1 MHAIAIHRSPK
12 CLDNPPNFFKTR
24 RRQTDLNQAEA
35 FRPARFFVSSGPAA
49 QSTSGEM
56 DMKRQNTIR
65 AFATALSLSALNLT
79 VAGATDVTDD
89 INPADFTVKIDNPFF
104 PLPPGITFIYRG
116 RKELSK
122 ERDVFAVT
130 DRTIVIDGVT
140 CRVVHDRV
148 FMRGILQ
155 ENTFDYFAQDR
166 DGNVW
171 YFGEDTEELDKHGK
185 VVSTEGTW
193 RAGVN
198 GARPGVIMEAHPQ
211 VNDHYFQELA
221 APLAQDEA
229 TVLSLH
235 ETASVP
241 LAKFRN
247 CLLTKEFTQLEP
259 GNVEH
264 KFYARGIG
272 FVLSVVV
279 KGGKE
284 RLALVNIVREP

>member
-1 MHAIAIHRSPK
+1 
-12 CLDNPPNFFKTR
+12 
-24 RRQTDLNQAEA
+24 
-35 FRPARFFVSSGPAA
+35 
-49 QSTSGEM
+49 
-56 DMKRQNTIR
+56 MKPQKIIR
-65 AFATALSLSALNLT
+65 ALAAALVLSALNLT
-79 VAGATDVTDD
+79 VAGATDATDD
-89 INPADFTVKIDNPFF
+89 INPADFTVTIDNPFF
-104 PLPPGITFIYRG
+104 PLSPGITFIYRG
-116 RKELSK
+116 KREGLKQ
-122 ERDVFAVT
+122 RDEFAIT
-130 DRTIVIDGVT
+130 DGTLVIDGVT

-148 FMRGILQ
+148 FERGLLR

-171 YFGEDTEELDKHGK
+171 YFAEDTEELDKHGN

-193 RAGVN
+193 RAGVG
-198 GARPGVIMEAHPQ
+198 GAQPGVIMEAHPQ
-211 VNDHYFQELA
+211 VTDHYFQELA
-221 APLAQDEA
+221 APLAEDEA

-235 ETASVP
+235 QTVTVP
-241 LAKFRN
+241 LARFTN

-259 GNVEH
+259 GNIEH

>member
-1 MHAIAIHRSPK
+1 
-12 CLDNPPNFFKTR
+12 
-24 RRQTDLNQAEA
+24 
-35 FRPARFFVSSGPAA
+35 
-49 QSTSGEM
+49 
-56 DMKRQNTIR
+56 MKQQNIIR
-65 AFATALSLSALNLT
+65 ALAAALVLSASNLT
-79 VAGATDVTDD
+79 VAGATDATDD
-89 INPADFTVKIDNPFF
+89 INPADFTVRIDNPFF
-104 PLPPGITFIYRG
+104 PLPPGITFIYKG

-122 ERDVFAVT
+122 QRDEFSVT
-130 DRTIVIDGVT
+130 DRTVVIDGVT

-148 FMRGILQ
+148 FIRGILQ

-171 YFGEDTEELDKHGK
+171 YFGEDTEELDKHGN

-198 GARPGVIMEAHPQ
+198 GAQPGVVMEAHPQ
-211 VNDHYFQELA
+211 VNDHYFQEQA
-221 APLAQDEA
+221 APLAEDEA

-235 ETASVP
+235 ETAAVP

-247 CLLTKEFTQLEP
+247 CLETKEFTQLEP

-272 FVLSVVV
+272 FVLGVVV

-284 RLALVNIVREP
+284 RLALVNIVRQP

>member
-1 MHAIAIHRSPK
+1 
-12 CLDNPPNFFKTR
+12 
-24 RRQTDLNQAEA
+24 
-35 FRPARFFVSSGPAA
+35 
-49 QSTSGEM
+49 M
-56 DMKRQNTIR
+56 DMKRQNKIGT
-65 AFATALSLSALNLT
+65 FVVALVLSVLNLA
-79 VAGATDVTDD
+79 VSGATDATDD
-89 INPADFTVKIDNPFF
+89 INPADFTVRIDNPFF
-104 PLPPGITFIYRG
+104 PLPPGITFIYKG
-116 RKELSK
+116 VKETSK
-122 ERDVFAVT
+122 MRDVFAVT

-140 CRVVHDRV
+140 CRVIHDRV
-148 FMRGILQ
+148 FVRGVLQ

-171 YFGEDTEELDKHGK
+171 YFGEDTEELDRHGN
-185 VVSTEGTW
+185 VVTTEGTW

-198 GARPGVIMEAHPQ
+198 GAQPGVIMEAHPQ

-229 TVLSLH
+229 TVLSLR
-235 ETASVP
+235 ETATVP

-272 FVLSVVV
+272 FVLGVVV

>member
-1 MHAIAIHRSPK
+1 
-12 CLDNPPNFFKTR
+12 
-24 RRQTDLNQAEA
+24 
-35 FRPARFFVSSGPAA
+35 
-49 QSTSGEM
+49 
-56 DMKRQNTIR
+56 MKQQNTIR
-65 AFATALSLSALNLT
+65 ALAIALALSALNLT
-79 VAGATDVTDD
+79 VASATDVTDD
-89 INPADFTVKIDNPFF
+89 INPADFTVRIDNPFF
-104 PLPPGITFIYRG
+104 PLPPGISFIYRG
-116 RKELSK
+116 RKGLSK

-130 DRTIVIDGVT
+130 DRTIVIEGVT

-148 FMRGILQ
+148 FIRGILQ

-171 YFGEDTEELDKHGK
+171 YFGEDTEELDKKGN

-198 GARPGVIMEAHPQ
+198 GAQPGVVMEAHPQ

-235 ETASVP
+235 KTASVP
-241 LAKFRN
+241 LTKFRN

>member
-1 MHAIAIHRSPK
+1 
-12 CLDNPPNFFKTR
+12 
-24 RRQTDLNQAEA
+24 
-35 FRPARFFVSSGPAA
+35 
-49 QSTSGEM
+49 
-56 DMKRQNTIR
+56 MKQQNTIR
-65 AFATALSLSALNLT
+65 ALATALALSALTLP
-79 VAGATDVTDD
+79 VSGATDATDN
-89 INPADFTVKIDNPFF
+89 INPNDFTVRIDNPFF
-104 PLPPGITFIYRG
+104 PLPPGVTFVYKG

-148 FMRGILQ
+148 FMRGVLQ
-155 ENTFDYFAQDR
+155 ENTFDYFAQDW

-171 YFGEDTEELDKHGK
+171 YFGEDTEELDKHGH

-198 GARPGVIMEAHPQ
+198 GAQPGVIMEAHPQ

-235 ETASVP
+235 ETAAVP

>member
-1 MHAIAIHRSPK
+1 
-12 CLDNPPNFFKTR
+12 
-24 RRQTDLNQAEA
+24 
-35 FRPARFFVSSGPAA
+35 
-49 QSTSGEM
+49 M
-56 DMKRQNTIR
+56 DMKLQNKIR
-65 AFATALSLSALNLT
+65 TLAATAALLVLCLT
-79 VAGATDVTDD
+79 VMGATEATDD
-89 INPADFTVKIDNPFF
+89 INPADFTVRIDNPFF
-104 PLPPGITFIYRG
+104 PLPPGITFIYKG

-122 ERDVFAVT
+122 ERDLFAVT
-130 DRTIVIDGVT
+130 DRTILIDGVT

-148 FMRGILQ
+148 FVRGVLQ

-171 YFGEDTEELDKHGK
+171 YFGEDTEELDRHGN

-193 RAGVN
+193 RAGIN
-198 GARPGVIMEAHPQ
+198 GARPGVIMEAHPH

-235 ETASVP
+235 ETAAVS

>member
-1 MHAIAIHRSPK
+1 
-12 CLDNPPNFFKTR
+12 
-24 RRQTDLNQAEA
+24 
-35 FRPARFFVSSGPAA
+35 
-49 QSTSGEM
+49 
-56 DMKRQNTIR
+56 MKQQNIIR
-65 AFATALSLSALNLT
+65 ALAAAVVLSASNCT
-79 VAGATDVTDD
+79 VASAADATDD
-89 INPADFTVKIDNPFF
+89 INPADFTIRIDNPFF
-104 PLPPGITFIYRG
+104 PLPPGVTFVYKG

-122 ERDVFAVT
+122 ERDEFAVT
-130 DRTIVIDGVT
+130 DRTIVIAGVT
-140 CRVVHDRV
+140 CRVVHDKV
-148 FMRGILQ
+148 FVRRILR

-171 YFGEDTEELDKHGK
+171 YFGEDTEELDNHGN

-221 APLAQDEA
+221 APLAEDEA

-235 ETASVP
+235 ETATVP
-241 LAKFRN
+241 LGKFSN

-259 GNVEH
+259 GNIEH
-264 KFYARGIG
+264 KVYARGIG
-272 FVLSVVV
+272 FVLGVVV

-284 RLALVNIVREP
+284 RLALVNIVRGP

>member
-1 MHAIAIHRSPK
+1 MR
-12 CLDNPPNFFKTR
+12 L
-24 RRQTDLNQAEA
+24 
-35 FRPARFFVSSGPAA
+35 AA
-49 QSTSGEM
+49 
-56 DMKRQNTIR
+56 
-65 AFATALSLSALNLT
+65 ALVTSALNLT
-79 VAGATDVTDD
+79 ASGTTDGTDNID
-89 INPADFTVKIDNPFF
+89 PNDFTVTIDNPFF

-116 RKELSK
+116 NRDSRKQ
-122 ERDVFAVT
+122 RDVFAVT
-130 DRTIVIDGVT
+130 DRTIVIVGVT

-148 FMRGILQ
+148 FMRGVLQ

-171 YFGEDTEELDKHGK
+171 YFGEDTEELDRHGN

-198 GARPGVIMEAHPQ
+198 GAQPGVIMEAHPQ

-235 ETASVP
+235 ETATVP
-241 LAKFRN
+241 LGKFRN

-272 FVLSVVV
+272 LVLSVVV

-284 RLALVNIVREP
+284 RLALVNIVRER

>member
-1 MHAIAIHRSPK
+1 M
-12 CLDNPPNFFKTR
+12 
-24 RRQTDLNQAEA
+24 
-35 FRPARFFVSSGPAA
+35 
-49 QSTSGEM
+49 SGET
-56 DMKRQNTIR
+56 DMKQQNTIR
-65 AFATALSLSALNLT
+65 ALAIALALSALNLT
-79 VAGATDVTDD
+79 VASATDVTDD
-89 INPADFTVKIDNPFF
+89 INPADFTVRIDNPFF
-104 PLPPGITFIYRG
+104 PLPPGISFIYRG
-116 RKELSK
+116 RKGLSK

-130 DRTIVIDGVT
+130 DRTIVIEGVT

-148 FMRGILQ
+148 FIRGILQ

-171 YFGEDTEELDKHGK
+171 YFGEDTEELDKKGN
-185 VVSTEGTW
+185 VISTEGTW

-198 GARPGVIMEAHPQ
+198 GAQPGVIMEAHPQ

-241 LAKFRN
+241 LTKFRN

>member
-1 MHAIAIHRSPK
+1 
-12 CLDNPPNFFKTR
+12 
-24 RRQTDLNQAEA
+24 
-35 FRPARFFVSSGPAA
+35 
-49 QSTSGEM
+49 
-56 DMKRQNTIR
+56 MKRQNTIR
-65 AFATALSLSALNLT
+65 AFAAALSLLGLNLT
-79 VAGATDVTDD
+79 AAGATDATDD

-104 PLPPGITFIYRG
+104 PLPPGTTFIYRG

-148 FMRGILQ
+148 FVRGILQ

-171 YFGEDTEELDKHGK
+171 YFGEDTEELDKHGN

-198 GARPGVIMEAHPQ
+198 GAQPGVVMEAHPR
-211 VNDHYFQELA
+211 VDDHYFQELA

-229 TVLSLH
+229 TVLSLR
-235 ETASVP
+235 ETAPVP

-284 RLALVNIVREP
+284 RLALVNIVRER